1 MRFVD
6 IMLSIPGL
14 LMAIGIAALLGPSL
28 QSVMIAIAVINVP
41 IFARPLRG
49 QMLGQWGSDY
59 VLAQHLGRQT
69 PTSNRAGSCATE
81 LDVAG
86 DRGGHTHVG
95 HRHHRSRG
103 SVLPRLGQP

>member
-1 MRFVD
+1 
-6 IMLSIPGL
+6 
-14 LMAIGIAALLGPSL
+14 
-28 QSVMIAIAVINVP
+28 MIAIAVINVP
-41 IFARPLRG
+41 IFARLLRG
-49 QMLGQWGSDY
+49 QMLGQWGDY
-59 VLAQHLGRQT
+59 VLAATSVGT
-69 PTSNRAGSCATE
+69 PTSDRAGSCATE